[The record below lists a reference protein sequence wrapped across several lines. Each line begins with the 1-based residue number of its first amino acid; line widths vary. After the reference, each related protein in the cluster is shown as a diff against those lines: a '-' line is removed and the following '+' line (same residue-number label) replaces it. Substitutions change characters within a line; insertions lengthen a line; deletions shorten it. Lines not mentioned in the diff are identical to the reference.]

1 MSNKFNDLF
10 NEFFEEG
17 SNEKPKKNSDTE
29 KMARL
34 LKILSQSKANEI
46 PDIDAVK
53 DIDSTLGE
61 PDFVDYY
68 EEDGFFYKKQIW
80 ITKMGRVVKKVM
92 SDVPFRDEHDEPK
105 FFKEELDKINNNQ
118 RRRDRVNELFNKPK
132 VSRPLEELLEEAVA
146 KEDYELAATLRDE
159 IKRRDESSENQ

>member
-17 SNEKPKKNSDTE
+17 SNEKPKKNSDAD
-29 KMARL
+29 KMTRL
-34 LKILSQSKANEI
+34 LNILSQSKSNN
-46 PDIDAVK
+46 PDIESIK
-53 DIDSTLGE
+53 NIDNTLGE

-105 FFKEELDKINNNQ
+105 FFKEELDKIKNTK
-118 RRRDRVNELFNKPK
+118 RSDRINELFNKPK
-132 VSRPLEELLEEAVA
+132 VSRPLEELLEEAVT

>member
-17 SNEKPKKNSDTE
+17 SNEKPKKNSDAD
-29 KMARL
+29 KMTRL
-34 LKILSQSKANEI
+34 LNILSQSKSNT
-46 PDIDAVK
+46 PDIDSIK

-61 PDFVDYY
+61 PDFIDYY
-68 EEDGFFYKKQIW
+68 EENGFFYKKQIW

-92 SDVPFRDEHDEPK
+92 SDVPFKDEHVEPK
-105 FFKEELDKINNNQ
+105 FFSEEN
-118 RRRDRVNELFNKPK
+118 DRIEKKRAARINELFNRPK
-132 VSRPLEELLEEAVA
+132 VSRPLEELLEEAVV

-159 IKRRDESSENQ
+159 IKRRDEK

>member
-10 NEFFEEG
+10 NEFFEDG

-105 FFKEELDKINNNQ
+105 FFKEELDKIKNTK
-118 RRRDRVNELFNKPK
+118 RSDRINELFNRPK
-132 VSRPLEELLEEAVA
+132 VSRPLEELLEEAVS

-159 IKRRDESSENQ
+159 IKRRDENSENQ

>member
-17 SNEKPKKNSDTE
+17 SNENPKKNSDTE
-29 KMARL
+29 KMTRL
-34 LKILSQSKANEI
+34 LDILSQSKSNN
-46 PDIDAVK
+46 PDIDSIK
-53 DIDSTLGE
+53 NIDSTLGE
-61 PDFVDYY
+61 PDFIDYY
-68 EEDGFFYKKQIW
+68 EEGGFFYKKQIW
-80 ITKMGRVVKKVM
+80 ITKIGRVIKKVM

-105 FFKEELDKINNNQ
+105 FFKEEVDKMEKFE
-118 RRRDRVNELFNKPK
+118 RRRDRVNELLNKK

-159 IKRRDESSENQ
+159 IKRRDENSENQ

>member
-17 SNEKPKKNSDTE
+17 SNEKPKKNSDAD
-29 KMARL
+29 KMTRL
-34 LKILSQSKANEI
+34 LKILSQSKSNN
-46 PDIDAVK
+46 PDIESIK

-105 FFKEELDKINNNQ
+105 FFKEELDKIKNTK
-118 RRRDRVNELFNKPK
+118 RSDRINELFNRPK
-132 VSRPLEELLEEAVA
+132 VSRPLEELLEEAVS

-159 IKRRDESSENQ
+159 IKRRDENSENQ

>member
-17 SNEKPKKNSDTE
+17 SNEKPKKNSDAD
-29 KMARL
+29 KMTRL
-34 LKILSQSKANEI
+34 LNILSQSKSNT
-46 PDIDAVK
+46 PDIESIK

-61 PDFVDYY
+61 PDFIDYY

-80 ITKMGRVVKKVM
+80 ITKMGRVIKKVM

-105 FFKEELDKINNNQ
+105 FFKEELDKMEKFE
-118 RRRDRVNELFNKPK
+118 RRRDRVNELLNKK

-159 IKRRDESSENQ
+159 IKRRDENSENQ

>member
-1 MSNKFNDLF
+1 MSNKFNELF

-17 SNEKPKKNSDTE
+17 SNEKPKKNSDAE
-29 KMARL
+29 KMTRL
-34 LKILSQSKANEI
+34 LNILSQSKSNT
-46 PDIDAVK
+46 PDIDSIK

-80 ITKMGRVVKKVM
+80 ITKMGRVIKKVM
-92 SDVPFRDEHDEPK
+92 SDVPFIDEHDEPK
-105 FFKEELDKINNNQ
+105 FFKEELNNNQ
-118 RRRDRVNELFNKPK
+118 KRKNRVDELFNRT
-132 VSRPLEELLEEAVA
+132 RPSKSLEEMLEEAVA

-159 IKRRDESSENQ
+159 IKRRDEKSENQ

>member
-10 NEFFEEG
+10 NEFFEGG
-17 SNEKPKKNSDTE
+17 SNEKPKKNSDID
-29 KMARL
+29 KMTRL
-34 LKILSQSKANEI
+34 LNILSQSKSDI
-46 PDIDAVK
+46 PDIESIK
-53 DIDSTLGE
+53 NIDSTLGE

-92 SDVPFRDEHDEPK
+92 SDVPFQDEHVEPK
-105 FFKEELDKINNNQ
+105 FFKDEEGNLNNRQ
-118 RRRDRVNELFNKPK
+118 RVDRMFNRARHSK
-132 VSRPLEELLEEAVA
+132 PLEQMLEEAVA

-159 IKRRDESSENQ
+159 IKRRDENSENQ

>member
-29 KMARL
+29 KMTRL
-34 LKILSQSKANEI
+34 LNILSQSKSNN
-46 PDIDAVK
+46 PDIDSIK
-53 DIDSTLGE
+53 NIDSTLGE
-61 PDFVDYY
+61 PDFIDYY

-80 ITKMGRVVKKVM
+80 ITKMGRVIKKVM
-92 SDVPFRDEHDEPK
+92 SDVPFRDEHVEPK
-105 FFKEELDKINNNQ
+105 FFKEELDKIENMK
-118 RRRDRVNELFNKPK
+118 RRKNRVNDLLNNVK
-132 VSRPLEELLEEAVA
+132 VSRPLEELLEEAVV

-159 IKRRDESSENQ
+159 IKRRDEK